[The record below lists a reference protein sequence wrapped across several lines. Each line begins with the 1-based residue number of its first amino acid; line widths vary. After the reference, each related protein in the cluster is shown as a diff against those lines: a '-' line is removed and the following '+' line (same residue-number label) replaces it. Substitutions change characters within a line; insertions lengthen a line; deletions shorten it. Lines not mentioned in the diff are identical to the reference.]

1 MPLYIRDDEAD
12 ELAEKVKTLA
22 GAATKTEAV
31 KIALRNEVARLR
43 LKRRRPLSHGL
54 DAAKV
59 LARSAGLTDRVSS
72 GTSSPTNCGTRRN
85 ATHTNVPRS
94 RSTHATMCSCAARIR
109 PKPRVSWWVTIQ

>member
-31 KIALRNEVARLR
+31 KIALRNEVARLQ
-43 LKRRRPLSHGL
+43 RRRSLSQRL

-59 LARSAGLTDRVSS
+59 LARSAGPTDTAFDRK
-72 GTSSPTNCGTRRN
+72 
-85 ATHTNVPRS
+85 A
-94 RSTHATMCSCAARIR
+94 
-109 PKPRVSWWVTIQ
+109 VTDELWDEA